1 MKISS
6 ASTAATVVRR
16 FTIEAD
22 HPIVWMAYASRPRK
36 VRIARGTITYIW
48 NGQEW
53 IVKDAWSIDV
63 AGPVLKNDGTDS
75 KNDHSRHPDD
85 IYRFSGQAMELT
97 EEFEWLNPI
106 IDLLRPV
113 GTLALAD
120 PDGTEV
126 D

>member
-6 ASTAATVVRR
+6 TSTAATVVRR

-22 HPIVWMAYASRPRK
+22 RPIVRMAYASRPRK
-36 VRIARGTITYIW
+36 VRIARGTIQYAW

-53 IVKDAWSIDV
+53 TVKDAWSIDV

-85 IYRFSGQAMELT
+85 IYRFRGQAMALT
-97 EEFEWLNPI
+97 EEFEWLYPI

-113 GTLALAD
+113 GTLALAEH
-120 PDGTEV
+120 DGTEV
-126 D
+126 K